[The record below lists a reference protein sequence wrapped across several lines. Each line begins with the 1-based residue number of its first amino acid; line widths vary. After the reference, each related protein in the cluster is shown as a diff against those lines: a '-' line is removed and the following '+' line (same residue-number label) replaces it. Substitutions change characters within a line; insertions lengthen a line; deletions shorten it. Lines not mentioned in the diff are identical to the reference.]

1 MRNIKAVQIAESID
15 IKSFKKVYA
24 GVEVSSDSSELFYKN
39 DQERYLYITT
49 FGVIVAS
56 GYDETKLSELL
67 EFIKPHSKNL
77 LNDKF
82 TEEFTIVEDA
92 EEMRFGY
99 NEIHLSRFDAAVMR
113 IVMLNVGQSV
123 ALDYFSKQ
131 TDQLLEAT
139 NLFTLQLEQKGS
151 INLSNKALLKFIGKT
166 LNMKNRIIDSLYVID
181 TPEYTWNDEYLHKVD
196 TGLRNTFDLKIRFKD
211 LDYSLQI
218 VKDNLDLFKDL
229 MHHNKSNLL
238 EIIIIVLILIEVVNL
253 FVSKVH

>member
-1 MRNIKAVQIAESID
+1 MRNIKAIQIAESID

-24 GVEVSSDSSELFYKN
+24 GIEVSSDSSELFYKN

-67 EFIKPHSKNL
+67 EFIKPYSKNL

-139 NLFTLQLEQKGS
+139 NLFTLQLEQKGG

-166 LNMKNRIIDSLYVID
+166 LNMKNRIIDSLCVID

-218 VKDNLDLFKDL
+218 VKDNLELFKDL
-229 MHHNKSNLL
+229 MQHNKSNLL